1 MLRDALSIVLL
12 VSVLVVAP
20 LGATSPYF
28 LITPGGTYDIGSR
41 LRVPDEQ
48 RKPMGRMAFT
58 AVYEQEASWGEV
70 ARAKVFGQAEV
81 VPAVDIRPPGVSQ
94 EQLNQTNKRLI
105 DESKPVAAV
114 VALRAAG
121 YPVAITGQGAEVQS
135 VLAGMPAE
143 GVLQV
148 GDIIAAV
155 DGQPI
160 DTTTALIESIRRHH
174 VGEQVTLRIR
184 RAGQD
189 QDLVVGTR
197 NSPSEPGRPVVG
209 VTISTYLFDVRVPFP
224 VDIESDNVGGPSAG
238 FMFAL
243 GILDAVTDGD
253 LTRGYYVVGTG
264 TIAADGTVGAVGGA
278 AEKAL
283 AAEQDGA
290 DLFLVPKDDFV
301 EAQRWVRKLQIVPIE
316 RFDDGVHALCGL
328 PQRPTAATAEP
339 PTPCG

>member
-1 MLRDALSIVLL
+1 LVRDVLSIALL
-12 VSVLVVAP
+12 VGVLVVAP

-58 AVYEQEASWGEV
+58 AVYEQEANWGDV
-70 ARAKVFGQAEV
+70 ARARLVGQAEV
-81 VPAVDIRPPGVSQ
+81 VPAVDVRPPGTTQ
-94 EQLNQTNKRLI
+94 EAVNQTNKRLI

-121 YPVAITGQGAEVQS
+121 YTVDITGQGAEVQS
-135 VLAGMPAE
+135 ILPGMPAE

-148 GDIIAAV
+148 GDIITAV

-160 DTTTALIESIRRHH
+160 DTTNALIDRIRRHQ
-174 VGEQVTLRIR
+174 VGDQVTLTIR
-184 RAGQD
+184 RDGQD
-189 QDLVVGTR
+189 QDVVVTTKS
-197 NSPSEPGRPVVG
+197 SPTEPSRPIVG
-209 VTISTYLFDVRVPFP
+209 VTISTYLFEVRMPFP

-253 LTRGYYVVGTG
+253 LTRGYYIAGTG

-283 AAEQDGA
+283 AAELDGA
-290 DLFLVPKDDFV
+290 QVFLVPRDDSE
-301 EAQRWVRKLQIVPIE
+301 EARRWVRKIQIVPID
-316 RFDDGVHALCGL
+316 RFDDAVHALCGL
-328 PQRPTAATAEP
+328 QPQAMVAAPEP

>member
-1 MLRDALSIVLL
+1 MVRDALNIALL
-12 VSVLVVAP
+12 VGVLAVAP

-28 LITPGGTYDIGSR
+28 LITPGGTFDIGSR

-48 RKPMGRMAFT
+48 RRPMGRMAFT
-58 AVYEQEASWGEV
+58 AVYEQEANWGEI
-70 ARAKVFGQAEV
+70 ARARIAGQSEI
-81 VPAVDIRPPGVSQ
+81 VPAVAIRPPGVSQ
-94 EQLNQTNKRLI
+94 EQVNQTNKRLI
-105 DESKPVAAV
+105 DESKPIAAV

-121 YPVAITGQGAEVQS
+121 YNVDITGQGAEVES
-135 VLAGMPAE
+135 ILRGMPAD

-148 GDIIAAV
+148 GDVIVAV

-160 DTTTALIESIRRHH
+160 DTTTALIDRIRRHQ
-174 VGEQVTLRIR
+174 VGDVVTMTVWRNGAQLLL
-184 RAGQD
+184 Q
-189 QDLVVGTR
+189 VGTGS
-197 NSPSEPGRPVVG
+197 SPTERGRPIVG
-209 VTISTYLFDVRVPFP
+209 VTISTYLFEVRMPFP

-253 LTRGYYVVGTG
+253 LTRGYYVAGTG

-290 DLFLVPKDDFV
+290 QVFLVPTADYQ
-301 EAQRWVRKLQIVPIE
+301 EAGHWVRHIQVLPIE
-316 RFDDGVHALCGL
+316 RFDDAIHALCGL
-328 PQRPTAATAEP
+328 SPLPAAVAPEP